1 MALGGRIFGRP
12 VSVRRTMP
20 SWASVQVFP
29 RFVTFLVRQCLR
41 LCVGLVP
48 LVWTVSIDM
57 GASQALAQDGF
68 GVHPLTGIPEW
79 GPALQLTSQEMGGES
94 RHLQVVPRS
103 LRRNGGHS
111 EPSGFGLSDLAAE
124 DLFGRAQISLSEAL
138 KRIVRRNLGPLIGI
152 HDHVAEDNGSILLSF
167 SVAGVEL
174 CRSGVRG
181 SADQNREITL
191 QGQIPVVTDWT
202 MPRGP
207 DDWPELDLAVSQTVD
222 TLERTMGGPVEPM
235 GESARCY
242 AMAQGGFKPVWRTTV
257 AVRGYRYS
265 VLTDDERIYGIE
277 PEFLH
282 ASGRARVY
290 PYDPLTTPTLVTET
304 LTDLVGENT
313 LSSQYFRTVVSAGRT
328 QASSLNREYDY
339 EVGSAEF
346 DETAAFVN
354 VTKHFKYLQGLGFT
368 WYGPRPLLINPS
380 LASIPNN
387 ARFLVPKG
395 GAGLPTI
402 EIGPG
407 VEGVLRNLASD
418 ASVVS
423 HELGHFAIYRAITK
437 TSGESFVLHEGLA
450 DFFEAARAE
459 DPCLGNSVCPLES
472 PACMVRGKCL
482 RTADNRFKY
491 QDSSWQGFLSPTGQ
505 YSHLHGQVFSGLLW
519 DLRKRAKGG
528 TKAVDTLVMRAIGFL
543 PPEAGFSDFLTQ
555 LIVTDKETNQGG
567 HREQIL
573 QVVSERELGSFL
585 NLDESGNPVA
595 KVEKSG
601 IESASNA
608 GTASG
613 TTPRR
618 SKKSGGCGVLGRIE
632 GHEESEGSSR
642 SANFMLMVPILLV
655 FSYSFFKKSYNR

>member
-1 MALGGRIFGRP
+1 MALGGQTFGRP
-12 VSVRRTMP
+12 IPVRRILPT
-20 SWASVQVFP
+20 WAPVHVFP
-29 RFVTFLVRQCLR
+29 GIVNFLGSLSHYGA
-41 LCVGLVP
+41 LGIVP
-48 LVWTVSIDM
+48 LLTMVALSL
-57 GASQALAQDGF
+57 GAQNASAQDGF

-79 GPALQLTSQEMGGES
+79 GPAFQLSTQETGGEF
-94 RHLQVVPRS
+94 RHLQVLPRS
-103 LRRNGGHS
+103 LRRAGGDS
-111 EPSGFGLSDLAAE
+111 GAGGFGLSDLSVE
-124 DLFGRAQISLSEAL
+124 DLYGRAQISLSEAL

-152 HDHVAEDNGSILLSF
+152 HAQEPEDNGSILLSF
-167 SVAGVEL
+167 SVAGVKL
-174 CRSGVRG
+174 CRSALRG

-191 QGQIPVVTDWT
+191 QGQIPVVTDWS
-202 MPRGP
+202 MPRGL
-207 DDWPELDLAVSQTVD
+207 DQWPELDLAVSQTVD
-222 TLERTMGGPVEPM
+222 TLERTMGGPVEST
-235 GESARCY
+235 GESVRCY
-242 AMAQGGFKPVWRTTV
+242 AVAQGSFKPAWHTTV

-265 VLTDDERIYGIE
+265 VFTDDERIYGVE

-290 PYDPLTTPTLVTET
+290 PYDPSTTPTLVTET

-313 LSSQYFRTVVSAGRT
+313 LSNQYFRTVVSSGRT
-328 QASSLNREYDY
+328 QASSPNREYNY

-395 GAGLPTI
+395 GTALPTI

-407 VEGVLRNLASD
+407 AEGILRNLASD

-482 RTADNRFKY
+482 RTADNRFKFM
-491 QDSSWQGFLSPTGQ
+491 DSSWQGFLSATGQ

-555 LIVTDKETNQGG
+555 LVVTDKEINQGG

-573 QVVSERELGSFL
+573 QVVSERDLGSFL
-585 NLDESGNPVA
+585 NLDESGNPVT

-601 IESASNA
+601 IESASNSQT
-608 GTASG
+608 GSG
-613 TTPRR
+613 ATPRR
-618 SKKSGGCGVLGRIE
+618 SKKSGGCGVLGQLE
-632 GHEESEGSSR
+632 GQVGRDGFSR
-642 SANFMLMVPILLV
+642 FVFFMLTAPILFA
-655 FSYSFFKKSYNR
+655 FSYSALKKPYSR

>member
-1 MALGGRIFGRP
+1 MAF
-12 VSVRRTMP
+12 S
-20 SWASVQVFP
+20 S
-29 RFVTFLVRQCLR
+29 
-41 LCVGLVP
+41 
-48 LVWTVSIDM
+48 
-57 GASQALAQDGF
+57 GASQVLAQDGF

-79 GPALQLTSQEMGGES
+79 GPAFQLSSQETGGEF
-94 RHLQVVPRS
+94 RHLQVVPRN
-103 LRRNGGHS
+103 LRRGGGDRES
-111 EPSGFGLSDLAAE
+111 NGFGLSDSAAE
-124 DLFGRAQISLSEAL
+124 DLYRRAQISLSEAL

-152 HDHVAEDNGSILLSF
+152 HAQEPEDNGSILLSF
-167 SVAGVEL
+167 TVAGVKL
-174 CRSGVRG
+174 CRSALRG
-181 SADQNREITL
+181 SAGQDREITL
-191 QGQIPVVTDWT
+191 QGQIPVVTDWS
-202 MPRGP
+202 MPRGI
-207 DDWPELDLAVSQTVD
+207 DSWPELDVAVSQTVD
-222 TLERTMGGPVEPM
+222 TLERTMGGPVEAV
-235 GESARCY
+235 GESVRCY
-242 AMAQGGFKPVWRTTV
+242 AMAQGGFNPAWHTTV
-257 AVRGYRYS
+257 AVRGYLYS
-265 VLTDDERIYGIE
+265 VFTDDERIYGVE

-290 PYDPLTTPTLVTET
+290 PYDPATTPTLVTET
-304 LTDLVGENT
+304 LTDLVGDNT
-313 LSSQYFRTVVSAGRT
+313 LSSQYFRTVVSPGRT
-328 QASSLNREYDY
+328 QASSPNREYNY

-387 ARFLVPKG
+387 ARFLVAKG
-395 GAGLPTI
+395 GTALPTI

-407 VEGVLRNLASD
+407 AEGVLRNLASD

-482 RTADNRFKY
+482 RTADNRFKFM
-491 QDSSWQGFLSPTGQ
+491 DSSWQGFLSATGQ

-528 TKAVDTLVMRAIGFL
+528 ANAVDTLVMRAIGFL

-555 LIVTDKETNQGG
+555 LIVTDKEINQGG

-573 QVVSERELGSFL
+573 QVVAERDLDSFL
-585 NLDESGNPVA
+585 NLDESGYPVA

-601 IESASNA
+601 IESASSA
-608 GTASG
+608 QSG
-613 TTPRR
+613 SGATPRR
-618 SKKSGGCGVLGRIE
+618 SNKSGGCGILGQ
-632 GHEESEGSSR
+632 SEGSGRNEGFSR
-642 SANFMLMVPILLV
+642 LV
-655 FSYSFFKKSYNR
+655 FFILTAPTLFAFSYTFVKTSYSR